1 VSQNK
6 GKNQTSVVTDGFGTL
21 CRKMRRRYPHCALLP
36 RLLYRGR
43 SNAEHI
49 EEIRMSD
56 RYGENASE
64 NRFALD
70 QDLQFKAEVRRN
82 KLIGLWAAELLGKED
97 AAAYAKDV
105 VAADFEEAGDKDV
118 VRKLRADF
126 DAAGLAVT
134 TETIEAKLYEFM
146 GLAVEQI
153 QQD

>member
-1 VSQNK
+1 
-6 GKNQTSVVTDGFGTL
+6 
-21 CRKMRRRYPHCALLP
+21 
-36 RLLYRGR
+36 
-43 SNAEHI
+43 
-49 EEIRMSD
+49 MSD

-82 KLIGLWAAELLGKED
+82 KLIGLWAAELLGKSD
-97 AAAYAKDV
+97 AEAYAKEV

-126 DAAGLAVT
+126 DAAGVT
-134 TETIEAKLYEFM
+134 VSTETIEAKLYEFM

-153 QQD
+153 QKD